1 MIRCMRV
8 CFIMWMALCLPMHCL
23 SQSLRFNELVSNS
36 DGAYPDEDGDA
47 SDWIELFNP
56 VNEEVSLEG
65 YFISDDVDNLQ
76 KWQFPAVTMGP
87 MSYTVIFCSG
97 KDRLT
102 DPLHTNFAIK
112 SSGERLYFS
121 DNQGN
126 IIDQIEPR
134 PMAEG
139 FALAK
144 VCGATCYWELINGI
158 SPGEDN
164 MEQGIISFSHPSG
177 VYLSDQNIALNNL
190 LDHEIRY
197 TVDGSVPNAESPVY
211 EQPLQLSDVGN
222 SEYQISDIVTSP
234 YWDEPEPEILKIN
247 VLRAQSFVA
256 GVPTSQVFSKTY
268 AIGND
273 ANEIFDEYPVFSFQC
288 TPDSLFGDERGIHV
302 PGVNFD
308 SNNTVW
314 SGNYFMRGIDWE
326 RPVHIEYFEDSESV
340 WAQDVG
346 VRIHGGKTRNAPQ
359 KSFRLY
365 ARNELGAG
373 EFHHQFF
380 DTKEKS
386 VFDKILLRCHFGCW
400 NKTIIK
406 DELTSYV
413 CRDLNFESQ
422 HSRPCVVFINGEY
435 WGLFAIRDFID
446 AQFIE
451 EEFSFHQDSVDILN
465 HGSGYRPNVDPDWG
479 IYEGENDHYA
489 ALMDF
494 IENADMTAFSN
505 FEYIQTQMD
514 VSSMIDYYATQIFFA
529 QKDWPAGNHKVW
541 RGGYEGTKWR
551 WILFDTDSGWGYLGP
566 TNSTMI
572 RATTTTSSNYSNP
585 PWATFLFRKMLE
597 SPSFAEAFKVRL
609 ACLMRNEFSPET
621 LGIAIDRFVD
631 LYSPE
636 MPRNLDRWHLL
647 PSMSNWSAR
656 ISSKLI
662 DFSEERRPYLEEH
675 IAEFFDSPFNVDEY
689 DCSSNPLSI
698 EEETYRYQMA
708 IYPNPSRDHIWID
721 VNSSEKDGQLRIYDI
736 QGRQVYSDTYQFHQQ
751 IQTSSFTNGLYII
764 TIQFED
770 AFVTGRFVKG

>member
-1 MIRCMRV
+1 MRV
-8 CFIMWMALCLPMHCL
+8 CFLVWMGLVLPMFCL
-23 SQSLRFNELVSNS
+23 SQNLHLNELVSNN
-36 DGAYPDEDGDA
+36 DGAYTDEDGDS
-47 SDWIELFNP
+47 SDWVELYNSGS
-56 VNEEVSLEG
+56 EEISLQG
-65 YFISDDVDNLQ
+65 YFISDDDDDLQ
-76 KWQFPAVTMGP
+76 KWEFPATPLGP
-87 MSYTVIFCSG
+87 MSYKVVFCSS
-97 KDRLT
+97 KDRIT
-102 DPLHTNFAIK
+102 EPLHTNFQVK
-112 SSGERLYFS
+112 SSGERLYLS
-121 DNQGN
+121 DSQGN

-134 PMAEG
+134 PLAEG
-139 FALAK
+139 FSLARI
-144 VCGATCYWELINGI
+144 CAETCYWEIMNSI

-164 MEQGIISFSHPSG
+164 MEQSIVSFSHPSG
-177 VYLSDQNIALNNL
+177 VYATDIELLLYNP

-197 TVDGSVPNAESPVY
+197 TLDGSVPDENSPLY
-211 EQPLQLSDVGN
+211 TEALNLSDASS
-222 SEYQISDIVTSP
+222 SESLISTIATSP
-234 YWDEPEPEILKIN
+234 YWEEPSGEILKIN
-247 VLRAQSFVA
+247 VIRARTFVA
-256 GVPTSQVFSKTY
+256 GIPTSQVFSKNY
-268 AIGND
+268 AIGNEVIELF
-273 ANEIFDEYPVFSFQC
+273 NEYPVFSFQC
-288 TPDSLFGDERGIHV
+288 HADSLFGEERGIHV

-308 SNNTVW
+308 QSNTVW
-314 SGNYFMRGIDWE
+314 SGNYFMRGVDWE
-326 RPVHIEYFEDSESV
+326 RDIHITYFEESEAI
-340 WAQDVG
+340 WAQEVG
-346 VRIHGGKTRNAPQ
+346 VRIHGGKTRNGPQ

-380 DTKEKS
+380 DTKEKT
-386 VFDKILLRCHFGCW
+386 VFDKLLLRCHFGCW

-446 AQFIE
+446 SQFIE
-451 EEFSFHQDSVDILN
+451 EEYSFHQDSVDILN

-494 IENADMTAFSN
+494 IENADMTDFSN

-566 TNSTMI
+566 TNNTMI
-572 RATTTTSSNYSNP
+572 RATTTTSNNYSNP

-597 SPSFAEAFKVRL
+597 SPEFEDAYKARL

-621 LGIAIDRFVD
+621 LGMAIDRFVNF
-631 LYSPE
+631 YTPE

-647 PSMSNWSAR
+647 PSMAIWTAR
-656 ISSKLI
+656 ISSELI
-662 DFSEERRPYLEEH
+662 NFGEERRPHLEEH
-675 IAEFFDSPFNVDEY
+675 IAEFFDSAYNVDEY
-689 DCSSNPLSI
+689 DCSSNPLTV
-698 EEETYRYQMA
+698 EEEVPGIQMA
-708 IYPNPSRDHIWID
+708 IYPNPSSDRIWID

-736 QGRQVYSDTYQFHQQ
+736 QGRQVYADTYQFHQQ
-751 IQTSSFTNGLYII
+751 IQTSGFSDGLYII

-770 AFVTGRFVKG
+770 SFVTERFVKR